1 MNIEAQAARL
11 RILRD
16 DDPVQQAALEQIAV
30 LHSIRAIL
38 MWTLVVV
45 PLFLAALAGVVL
57 AVMSR

>member
-11 RILRD
+11 RILR

-30 LHSIRAIL
+30 LHSIRSIL

>member
-11 RILRD
+11 RVIRD
-16 DDPVQQAALEQIAV
+16 DDPAQQAALEQIAV
-30 LHSIRAIL
+30 LHSIRSIL

-45 PLFLAALAGVVL
+45 PLFLAVLAGVVL